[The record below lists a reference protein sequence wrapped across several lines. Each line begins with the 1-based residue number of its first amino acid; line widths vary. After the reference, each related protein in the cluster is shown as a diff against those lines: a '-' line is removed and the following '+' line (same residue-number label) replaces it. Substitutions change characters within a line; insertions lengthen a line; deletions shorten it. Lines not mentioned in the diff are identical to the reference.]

1 MKSRTSK
8 SKKSGRRPKKSA
20 RPAML
25 RVNEEMKEWAGLLE
39 VELASW
45 PEVSARPMFGM
56 QAFYRKRRI
65 FACVPRTRA
74 LNSPTSVIFK
84 LHAQGGKKANNSWDR
99 QRQFHDLEDN
109 RLKELR
115 MSSSGWLSFELN
127 SAEDIR
133 DALYWFEQAYNK
145 AQAGSQAKGKSS

>member
-1 MKSRTSK
+1 MKSRASK
-8 SKKSGRRPKKSA
+8 SKKSKRLP
-20 RPAML
+20 ML
-25 RVNEEMKEWAGLLE
+25 RVPEEMKEWGGVLE
-39 VELASW
+39 AELASW

-56 QAFYRKRRI
+56 RAFYRKRRI
-65 FACVPRTRA
+65 FAAVPRTRA

-84 LHAQGGKKANNSWDR
+84 LHAQRSGKKANNWDR
-99 QRQFHDLEDN
+99 QRQFHDMEDS

-115 MSSSGWLSFELN
+115 MTSAGWLSFELN

>member
-1 MKSRTSK
+1 MKSRASK
-8 SKKSGRRPKKSA
+8 SKKSERP
-20 RPAML
+20 PLL
-25 RVNEEMKEWAGLLE
+25 RIPEEMKEWAGLLE
-39 VELASW
+39 TELASW

-65 FACVPRTRA
+65 FAAVPRTRA

-84 LHAQGGKKANNSWDR
+84 LHAQTAKAGNSWDR
-99 QRQFHDLEDN
+99 QRKFHDLEDS
-109 RLKELR
+109 RLKQLQMNR
-115 MSSSGWLSFELN
+115 TGWLSFELN

-145 AQAGSQAKGKSS
+145 AQPGAQGRKTS

>member
-1 MKSRTSK
+1 MKSRASK
-8 SKKSGRRPKKSA
+8 SKKSKRP
-20 RPAML
+20 PML
-25 RVNEEMKEWAGLLE
+25 RVPEEMKEWGGLLE
-39 VELASW
+39 AELASW

-56 QAFYRKRRI
+56 RAFYRKRRI
-65 FACVPRTRA
+65 FAAVPRTRA

-84 LHAQGGKKANNSWDR
+84 LHAQRSGKKANNWDR
-99 QRQFHDLEDN
+99 QRQFHDMEDS

-115 MSSSGWLSFELN
+115 MTSAGWLSFELN

>member
-1 MKSRTSK
+1 MKSRGSK
-8 SKKSGRRPKKSA
+8 SKKNA
-20 RPAML
+20 RPPML

-39 VELASW
+39 AELASW

-56 QAFYRKRRI
+56 RAFYRKRRI
-65 FACVPRTRA
+65 FAAVPRTRA

-84 LHAQGGKKANNSWDR
+84 LHAQSSGKKANNWDR
-99 QRQFHDLEDN
+99 QRQFHDMEDS

-115 MSSSGWLSFELN
+115 MTSAGWLSFELN

-145 AQAGSQAKGKSS
+145 AQAGRQAKGKSS